1 MMPHV
6 RHRTGTRTAHLAML
20 VAIVGF
26 ALPAPPA
33 EAQGTSL
40 SVLLC
45 GTRQIITIELPED
58 GSKRPMPAHGSKAC
72 HVCDL
77 RQRRSGKPSPAIP

>member
-1 MMPHV
+1 MMARGPH
-6 RHRTGTRTAHLAML
+6 RFSARTAYLAML
-20 VAIVGF
+20 LAIVGF

-40 SVLLC
+40 SVFLC
-45 GTRQIITIELPED
+45 GTRQIVTIELPGD
-58 GSKRPMPAHGSKAC
+58 GSKRPIPAHGGKAC

-77 RQRRSGKPSPAIP
+77 RQRRSGKSSPAAP